1 MKEEDQYMAKIS
13 IGVLIVGI
21 YSALTFYLGWG
32 LKQWLEA
39 MKWFHFPVLYWLV
52 LYIISFSVII
62 GRIHESLRLFSVIGN
77 YWMFIFEY
85 GLLLCVTAQIVLWLT
100 PLNNIR
106 LVGSVAVM
114 VFLILWIVGSY
125 LAYSP
130 VVRPLTITMDKKDSE
145 LSSMRVVVASDFHLG
160 VLSNKKHLQRFINL
174 SNEAKPDVVFLAGDI
189 VDDDPKWFVQEG
201 MADVMKQLTAT
212 YGVYGV
218 LGNHEYYGKKIPAF
232 VEEMKKAGVE
242 ILRDET
248 ILIDNAFI
256 ITGQED
262 ITNKER
268 QQLDALKLDEQLPW
282 LVMNHTPDDLT
293 TPAQVGVDLHMSGH
307 THRGQLWPNQYITAR
322 VFELDYGYKKKGQ
335 MHTLVSSGFGFW
347 GPPMRIGSRSELWV
361 VDITFQ

>member
-1 MKEEDQYMAKIS
+1 MAKIS

-21 YSALTFYLGWG
+21 YSALTFYLGWS

-52 LYIISFSVII
+52 LFIISFSVII

-106 LVGSVAVM
+106 LVGSVALI
-114 VFLILWIVGSY
+114 VFFILGIVGSY

-130 VVRPLTITMDKKDSE
+130 VVRQLNITMDKKDSE

-160 VLSNKKHLQRFINL
+160 VLSNKKHLQRFVHL
-174 SNEAKPDVVFLAGDI
+174 ANEAKPDVVFLAGDI
-189 VDDDPKWFVQEG
+189 VEHDPKWFVQDG
-201 MADVMKQLTAT
+201 MADVMKQLKAT

-268 QQLDALKLDEQLPW
+268 LQLADLKLNDQLPW
-282 LVMNHTPDDLT
+282 FVMNHTPNDLI
-293 TPAQVGVDLHMSGH
+293 TPAQVGVDLHLSGH
-307 THRGQLWPNQYITAR
+307 THRGQLWPNQFITAR

>member
-1 MKEEDQYMAKIS
+1 MAKIS
-13 IGVLIVGI
+13 MGVLFLGI

-32 LKQWLEA
+32 LKQWLVA
-39 MKWFHFPVLYWLV
+39 MNWFYYPVFYWLL
-52 LYIISFSVII
+52 LYIVSFSVLI
-62 GRIHESLRLFSVIGN
+62 GRIHESLRVFSVIGN

-85 GLLLCVTAQIVLWLT
+85 GLLLCLTVQVVMWVT
-100 PLNNIR
+100 PFNNIR
-106 LVGSVAVM
+106 IIGSLAVFTFFVLWVVGT
-114 VFLILWIVGSY
+114 Y

-130 VVRPLTITMDKKDSE
+130 VVRNLDITMDKKDSE
-145 LSSMRVVVASDFHLG
+145 LSSMRVVIASDFHLG
-160 VLSNKKHLQRFINL
+160 VLSNKKHLQRFVNL

-189 VDDDPKWFVQEG
+189 VDDDPKWFVQDG

-218 LGNHEYYGKKIPAF
+218 LGNHEYYGKKIPEF

-248 ILIDNAFI
+248 IRVGNAFI
-256 ITGQED
+256 VTGQED
-262 ITNKER
+262 ITNKAR
-268 QQLDALKLDEQLPW
+268 QQLDAMKLKDHLPW
-282 LVMNHTPDDLT
+282 FVMNHTPDDLA
-293 TPAQVGVDLHMSGH
+293 TPEQAGVDLHMSGH
-307 THRGQLWPNQYITAR
+307 THKGQLWPNQYITAR
-322 VFELDYGYKKKGQ
+322 VFELDHGYKMKGQ

>member
-1 MKEEDQYMAKIS
+1 MKEEDQYMAKIG

-21 YSALTFYLGWG
+21 YSTLTFYLGWG

-52 LYIISFSVII
+52 LYIISFSVVI
-62 GRIHESLRLFSVIGN
+62 GRVHESLRLFSVIGN

-85 GLLLCVTAQIVLWLT
+85 GLLLCVTAQLVLWLT
-100 PLNNIR
+100 PVNNIR
-106 LVGSVAVM
+106 LVGSVAIM
-114 VFLILWIVGSY
+114 VFLIVWIVGSY

-130 VVRPLTITMDKKDSE
+130 VVRQLNITMDKKDSE

-160 VLSNKKHLQRFINL
+160 VLSNKKHLQRFVNL

-201 MADVMKQLTAT
+201 MADVMKQLTAS

-268 QQLDALKLDEQLPW
+268 QKLDALKLDKQLPW

-293 TPAQVGVDLHMSGH
+293 IPAQAGVDLHMSGH